1 MKAARRFNY
10 SAQSV
15 AELFTMPA
23 ETIMTVRTRTMTV
36 ARGKLAAQLGCRSGH
51 RWLHLGCLRTM
62 ANESRP
68 LCWTDIFVDGRFAAI
83 VRARDAFRSAV
94 FGLIE
99 KEAGETVVEIQQE
112 IRAVILVNREALRIA
127 AAPGS
132 PWWRA
137 VNERLLRDGWEGRA
151 LAFGHPGTPSCPA
164 VAALLEF
171 IRHPSAQRWYRAHN
185 ISVVSAYL
193 EHERLASRESRV
205 ERFFM
210 NVVLARVLYA
220 HALVAAPRLALGWL
234 AFAGRPLGDPRL
246 GMTGIFLS
254 LSRVLPDR
262 YPLGEDLTPY
272 LRAEHGVGQLL
283 DVGVIQPRLK
293 LLYDWSARDLAIP
306 GLRELLDGQTPC
318 YAWPAHDQQPWHLP
332 PSRPAR
338 LARTLVSATRRTP

>member
-1 MKAARRFNY
+1 MTRQTAVDVASARVAAVRDDPDARLALMQELYKVPANVDRGHLPFRQAASAFMGWQLRRGLLN
-10 SAQSV
+10 
-15 AELFTMPA
+15 PA
-23 ETIMTVRTRTMTV
+23 
-36 ARGKLAAQLGCRSGH
+36 
-51 RWLHLGCLRTM
+51 
-62 ANESRP
+62 
-68 LCWTDIFVDGRFAAI
+68 DGP
-83 VRARDAFRSAV
+83 
-94 FGLIE
+94 
-99 KEAGETVVEIQQE
+99 
-112 IRAVILVNREALRIA
+112 
-127 AAPGS
+127 APGS

-151 LAFGHPGTPSCPA
+151 LAFGHPGTPSSPA

-171 IRHPSAQRWYRAHN
+171 IRRPSAQRWYRAHN

-193 EHERLASRESRV
+193 EHERLAYRESRV

-262 YPLGEDLTPY
+262 YPLGDDLTPY
-272 LRAEHGVGQLL
+272 LRAEHGIGHLL
-283 DVGVIQPRLK
+283 DVGIITPRVE
-293 LLYDWSARDLAIP
+293 LLYDWSACELAIP
-306 GLRELLDGQTPC
+306 GLRQLLDGETPC
-318 YAWPAHDQQPWHLP
+318 YAWSAHDRQPWQHP

-338 LARTLVSATRRTP
+338 LARTLVPATRRTP